1 MAASILNNLLLGI
14 VLFAE
19 GKPTVTLPGVLAHLQ
34 ADRAAADFKAAGRL
48 VHVLGQQRKTYQVSL
63 RARTFSGVLKLF
75 CEITDPAPAR
85 VRLLLESYPDGH
97 SVVRTGHP
105 CDRGPADLPFD
116 RWGEGL
122 LDTDF
127 SIEDLMESQFLWKNQ
142 SLLEETQFGARQS
155 VVLKSLPGPSNR
167 TTSYSAVT
175 TWLDKQILYPLKE
188 EKVLKGSGVIKDYVF
203 FGLRES
209 QGVWSASQIECKT
222 QGKPGSTLLII
233 SRGSEKAH
241 LDESEFAPALLVK
254 P

>member
-1 MAASILNNLLLGI
+1 MAASILNNLLFGAL
-14 VLFAE
+14 LFAAAQ
-19 GKPTVTLPGVLAHLQ
+19 PSVTLPQVLAHLQ

-48 VHVLGQQRKTYQVSL
+48 VHVIGQQRKTYQVSL

-75 CEITDPAPAR
+75 CEITDPAPSR

-97 SVVRTGHP
+97 IVIRTGHP
-105 CDRGPADLPFD
+105 GDRAPTDLPSD

-127 SIEDLMESQFLWKNQ
+127 SIEDLMENQFLWKNQ
-142 SLLEETQFGARQS
+142 TLLEETRFGARQS
-155 VVLKSLPGPSNR
+155 VVLKSLPGASNR
-167 TTSYSAVT
+167 TIYSAVT
-175 TWLDKQILYPLKE
+175 TFLDKQILYPLKE
-188 EKVLKGSGVIKDYVF
+188 EKVLKGTGVTKEYVF

-209 QGVWSASQIECKT
+209 QGVWSASQIECRT

-241 LDESEFAPALLVK
+241 LDETAFAPALLIK